1 MIAHSKFLTEIGSST
16 EIGMQQVLETSSSSR
31 VNTSS
36 LNRVMIICIC
46 TLMKIGAVHKVQML
60 A

>member
-1 MIAHSKFLTEIGSST
+1 MIAHSGFLTEIGSST

-46 TLMKIGAVHKVQML
+46 TLMKIGTVHKVQML